1 MKSRWISSML
11 AGVAGGC
18 LILTASDGL
27 AQVRRY
33 EPARPTVSP
42 YLNLFGR
49 QRGIAPNYFTEVRP
63 LQQQYQ
69 FQQQQNQFNRIQQ
82 LQSREQDR
90 VITKLETRLQEIQL
104 NAISDPI
111 TPTGKASW
119 FAQPGNR
126 QTFMNTSRYYR
137 QAGAVPR

>member
-1 MKSRWISSML
+1 MKSRWISWML

-18 LILTASDGL
+18 FFLSASEGTA
-27 AQVRRY
+27 QRRY

-49 QRGIAPNYFTEVRP
+49 QRGIVPNYFTEVRP

-69 FQQQQNQFNRIQQ
+69 FQQQQNQFNQTQQQRWQQQNQSIMQLQTDVHGIQQ
-82 LQSREQDR
+82 NGTGAL
-90 VITKLETRLQEIQL
+90 I
-104 NAISDPI
+104 A
-111 TPTGKASW
+111 PTGKGSW
-119 FAQPGNR
+119 FGQPSGR